1 MKRGQP
7 LRADSEALGT
17 HEGARGRGGGTLG
30 GPVRLQLGQWEP
42 SPRPRPAGLWV
53 SPANRT
59 RRCAGAG
66 APAQHPLGSPRCA
79 KLILLPKKAGSS
91 QPGA

>member
-66 APAQHPLGSPRCA
+66 APAQHPAWLTQVC
-79 KLILLPKKAGSS
+79 KAHSA
-91 QPGA
+91 P